1 MIERFYLKD
10 HLSFKEISLEFDKN
24 LIIFTGPS
32 GAGKS
37 ILMDA
42 ILTLFGLKDCDA
54 RVIEATLNQ
63 KVDLKNWAIEED
75 DPNIFRYTKDKS
87 ARYFINNQQVSK
99 KNIKLIGS
107 PFINYLT
114 LREFK
119 EFENPELLKL
129 LDAISI
135 KEDKSYSKSLDSFY
149 TNYHEYITATKELQE
164 VQEQEKKIIDL
175 KEFAAFEIQKIEE
188 IDPKVDEYEELLRQK
203 KELSKKEKIEEAIA
217 NASIIFEYET
227 KVADALSLIE
237 HDSSFF
243 SDSFNEL
250 RAVFEN
256 ATERLQELNDLN
268 IEEMLERLEELS
280 SLKNKHGSIEAALD
294 YLESKKEELKR
305 YENIEFE
312 KTELEKRVK
321 ELKKRVD
328 DQACIMTKKRTSA
341 LGILSQRVEHY
352 LNLLYLEKVTFDIQ
366 PCQLHELGYDQI
378 SVSLKDT
385 NLAKV
390 SSGELNRIR
399 LAQLAASSEFIQ
411 ENGGILILDEIDAN
425 LSGKESMSVAKVLKL
440 LSNSYQIF
448 AISHQPQLSSYAQQH
463 FLVYKENGESR
474 VKELNKDEKVNELSR
489 MISGDKV
496 SQEAIQFANSL
507 LNNTQE

>member
-1 MIERFYLKD
+1 MIERFYLKN
-10 HLSFKEISLEFDKN
+10 HLSFKELTLEFDKN
-24 LIIFTGPS
+24 LIIFTGPR

-42 ILTLFGLKDCDA
+42 ILTLFGLKECDA
-54 RVIEATLNQ
+54 KIIEATLNQ
-63 KVDLKNWAIEED
+63 TVDLRNWAIEED
-75 DPNIFRYTKDKS
+75 DPNIFKFTKDKS

-119 EFENPELLKL
+119 EFENCALLIL
-129 LDAISI
+129 LDAIAS
-135 KEDKSYSKSLDSFY
+135 KEDKNYSKTLDSFNI
-149 TNYHEYITATKELQE
+149 NYQEYIASVKELKE
-164 VQEQEKKIIDL
+164 VEEQEKKITDL

-188 IDPKVDEYEELLRQK
+188 IDPKIDEYEELLRQK
-203 KELSKKEKIEEAIA
+203 KELSKKEKIEEAIT
-217 NASIIFEYET
+217 NASVIFEFES
-227 KVADALSLIE
+227 KVADALSLLE
-237 HDSSFF
+237 LDSNFF
-243 SDSFNEL
+243 SESFNEL
-250 RAVFEN
+250 RATFEN
-256 ATERLQELNDLN
+256 ATERLEELNDLN
-268 IEEMLERLEELS
+268 IEEMLERLEKLS

-294 YLESKKEELKR
+294 YLETKKEELKR

-312 KTELEKRVK
+312 KTQLEKRVQ
-321 ELKKRVD
+321 ELKEKVD
-328 DQACIMTKKRTSA
+328 NLTSIMTKKRTLA
-341 LGILSQRVEHY
+341 LKILSKRVEHY
-352 LNLLYLEKVTFDIQ
+352 LNLLYLENITFSIES
-366 PCQLHELGYDQI
+366 CQLHEQGIDHI
-378 SVSLKDT
+378 SVSLKNT

-440 LSNSYQIF
+440 LSQNYQIF

-463 FLVYKENGESR
+463 FLVYKEDEESK
-474 VKELNKDEKVNELSR
+474 VKELNKDEKIDELSR

-496 SQEAIQFANSL
+496 TKEAVQFANSL
-507 LNNTQE
+507 LN